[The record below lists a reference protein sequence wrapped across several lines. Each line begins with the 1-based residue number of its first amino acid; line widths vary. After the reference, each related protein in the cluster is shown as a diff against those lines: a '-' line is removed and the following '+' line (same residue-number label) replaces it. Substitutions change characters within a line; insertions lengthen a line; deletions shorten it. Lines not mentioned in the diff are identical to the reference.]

1 MQCLKVSSLLHRSQM
16 SAQWP
21 ESCDINV
28 GNREQTFHL
37 QTHYS
42 WSRQPTPGPRNEA
55 LTSGMM
61 EGETPAKGSGDRPAE
76 RSLRRPTSRRPLL
89 EDL

>member
-1 MQCLKVSSLLHRSQM
+1 MQCLKVSALLHGSQM

-28 GNREQTFHL
+28 GNGTQTFHL

-42 WSRQPTPGPRNEA
+42 WSCQPTPGRQNEA
-55 LTSGMM
+55 LTNSMR
-61 EGETPAKGSGDRPAE
+61 EGGTPAKGRGVKPAE
-76 RSLRRPTSRRPLL
+76 RSLGPLL
-89 EDL
+89 EDLS